1 MHLERHSI
9 ERVGWLR
16 AAVLGA
22 NDGIVSTASLVLGV
36 ASANTGSSGVL
47 LAGIAGLVAGAMSMS
62 AGEYVSV
69 SSQADTENAALA
81 QEKRELETDYQ
92 GEVRELT
99 LLYVQRGLEPELA
112 QKVAEQLMVKD
123 ALDTHAREELGLTDT
138 NSARPLQAAV
148 FSALSFSAGATLPLV
163 VAWLSPATLVFLFV
177 ILSSLFSLVRS
188 WLYIFSCQQSLSCQ
202 GDRQNYFLEHPG
214 DVFVDGNRSSC
225 RAGIVLIDC
234 LTRRKEKYLACG
246 GLKNE

>member
-47 LAGIAGLVAGAMSMS
+47 LAGVAGLVAGAMSM
-62 AGEYVSV
+62 ATGEYVSV

-99 LLYVQRGLEPELA
+99 LLYVQRGLEPVLA

-123 ALDTHAREELGLTDT
+123 ALDAHAREELGLTDT
-138 NSARPLQAAV
+138 NAAQPLQAAI
-148 FSALSFSAGATLPLV
+148 FSALSFSAGAVLPLV
-163 VAWLSPATLVFLFV
+163 VAWLSPAKLVFVF
-177 ILSSLFSLVRS
+177 IIISTLFSLATLGYISSIISKASPVRAIIRITFWS
-188 WLYIFSCQQSLSCQ
+188 SMAMLLSIVI
-202 GDRQNYFLEHPG
+202 GHF
-214 DVFVDGNRSSC
+214 
-225 RAGIVLIDC
+225 AGQIL
-234 LTRRKEKYLACG
+234 L
-246 GLKNE
+246 

>member
-47 LAGIAGLVAGAMSMS
+47 LAGVAGLVAGAMSM
-62 AGEYVSV
+62 ATGEYVSV

-92 GEVRELT
+92 GEVRELA
-99 LLYVQRGLEPELA
+99 LLYVQRGLEPVLA

-123 ALDTHAREELGLTDT
+123 ALDAHAREELGLTDT
-138 NSARPLQAAV
+138 NAAQPLQAAI
-148 FSALSFSAGATLPLV
+148 FSALSFSAGAVLPLV
-163 VAWLSPATLVFLFV
+163 VAWLSPAKLVFVF
-177 ILSSLFSLVRS
+177 IIISTLFSLATLGYISSIISKASPVRAIIRITFWS
-188 WLYIFSCQQSLSCQ
+188 SMAMLLSIVI
-202 GDRQNYFLEHPG
+202 GHF
-214 DVFVDGNRSSC
+214 
-225 RAGIVLIDC
+225 AGQIL
-234 LTRRKEKYLACG
+234 L
-246 GLKNE
+246 

>member
-47 LAGIAGLVAGAMSMS
+47 LAGIAGLVAGAMSMA

-138 NSARPLQAAV
+138 NSARPLQA
-148 FSALSFSAGATLPLV
+148 GC
-163 VAWLSPATLVFLFV
+163 SPSRVKNCCLWAM
-177 ILSSLFSLVRS
+177 SSLKAASGTTTAAARCT
-188 WLYIFSCQQSLSCQ
+188 YTTT
-202 GDRQNYFLEHPG
+202 R
-214 DVFVDGNRSSC
+214 DG
-225 RAGIVLIDC
+225 
-234 LTRRKEKYLACG
+234 
-246 GLKNE
+246 

>member
-36 ASANTGSSGVL
+36 ASANTGSSGFYL
-47 LAGIAGLVAGAMSMS
+47 RALPGWSRGRCRWQRGICFRLISGRHG
-62 AGEYVSV
+62 
-69 SSQADTENAALA
+69 
-81 QEKRELETDYQ
+81 KRGSRSGKEELETDYQ

-138 NSARPLQAAV
+138 NSARPCRLP
-148 FSALSFSAGATLPLV
+148 FS
-163 VAWLSPATLVFLFV
+163 
-177 ILSSLFSLVRS
+177 
-188 WLYIFSCQQSLSCQ
+188 
-202 GDRQNYFLEHPG
+202 
-214 DVFVDGNRSSC
+214 
-225 RAGIVLIDC
+225 
-234 LTRRKEKYLACG
+234 RR
-246 GLKNE
+246 

>member
-47 LAGIAGLVAGAMSMS
+47 LAGVAGLVAGAMSM
-62 AGEYVSV
+62 ATGEYVSV

-99 LLYVQRGLEPELA
+99 LLYVQRGLEPLLA

-123 ALDTHAREELGLTDT
+123 ALDAHAREELGLTDT
-138 NSARPLQAAV
+138 NAAQPLQAAI
-148 FSALSFSAGATLPLV
+148 FSALSFSAGAVLPLV
-163 VAWLSPATLVFLFV
+163 VAWLSPAKLVFVF
-177 ILSSLFSLVRS
+177 IIISTLFSLATLGYISSIISKASPVRAIIRITFWS
-188 WLYIFSCQQSLSCQ
+188 SMAMLLSIVI
-202 GDRQNYFLEHPG
+202 GHF
-214 DVFVDGNRSSC
+214 
-225 RAGIVLIDC
+225 AGQIL
-234 LTRRKEKYLACG
+234 L
-246 GLKNE
+246 